1 MRAELD
7 RLAEEPYVLLTTFRA
22 GGEAVPTPV
31 WVARMDS
38 ELVVWTER
46 KAGKVKRLRRNPAV
60 ELVACDF
67 RGRNTK
73 GATVTG
79 TARVLADEDSE
90 RVRRAIA
97 RKYGVV
103 GRVSMFLS
111 RLRGGR
117 QRTVGLAVTLD
128 GVAGQQR

>member
-22 GGEAVPTPV
+22 SGEGVATPV

-46 KAGKVKRLRRNPAV
+46 KAGKVKRVRRNPRV

-67 RGRNTK
+67 RGRDTR

-79 TARVLADEDSE
+79 TARVLADDDDSE

-103 GRVSMFLS
+103 GKVSMFLS

-117 QRTVGLAVTLD
+117 QRTVGLAITPD
-128 GVAGQQR
+128 GAAG